1 MTGLRCAP
9 VPANETP
16 MVPVK
21 GQTGLAWVVVL
32 TFLFIGGMILLVSA
46 FSQDNTP
53 SSINGR
59 TATTSHQVP

>member
-1 MTGLRCAP
+1 
-9 VPANETP
+9 